1 MKKILIVV
9 DHKHRDL
16 ASLSHIGYH
25 LEKRGFEVSYCAVW
39 KETHKIKNFCPDVV
53 VLPKPIYRNYSV
65 AEWRLSKKRIVVVD
79 VEGNLQS
86 KNFGFL
92 APKIYP
98 DLYFYW
104 NDIFFKKQQDHFTR
118 YQNHLSGEIPKMM
131 ILGCPR
137 IDFHHESFKKYFEP
151 KDKILS
157 RLKLSNKKKIIT
169 ISTVSGNADM
179 SLKDRELMQ
188 SKLNLRNTNP
198 YNFHMQANN
207 CLKLREIT
215 IELIKELATSK
226 NLQIVIKPH
235 PNENPEFWEKSIK
248 KNNFNFVRIM
258 KGEPIESLLNISDV
272 HISHN
277 VCTTTFEAMLRG
289 IPALEIQTKS
299 SKSLYAKKDLDLPLY
314 SSDSSN
320 KLARKTFEILDDYK
334 NHSTLSSKKGEI
346 FCKKYYGDFD
356 GKRCETYAEK
366 IAVFSQMPF
375 REINFLEKFHL
386 IALIVHEKLIVPN
399 LIRIRNFSIQN
410 SIQRI
415 KEIFSSKTIEDSY
428 SRYDKDYAEGDEKY
442 WYEKFKQ

>member
-151 KDKILS
+151 KDKK
-157 RLKLSNKKKIIT
+157 KL
-169 ISTVSGNADM
+169 
-179 SLKDRELMQ
+179 
-188 SKLNLRNTNP
+188 
-198 YNFHMQANN
+198 Y
-207 CLKLREIT
+207 
-215 IELIKELATSK
+215 
-226 NLQIVIKPH
+226 
-235 PNENPEFWEKSIK
+235 
-248 KNNFNFVRIM
+248 
-258 KGEPIESLLNISDV
+258 
-272 HISHN
+272 
-277 VCTTTFEAMLRG
+277 
-289 IPALEIQTKS
+289 
-299 SKSLYAKKDLDLPLY
+299 
-314 SSDSSN
+314 
-320 KLARKTFEILDDYK
+320 
-334 NHSTLSSKKGEI
+334 
-346 FCKKYYGDFD
+346 
-356 GKRCETYAEK
+356 
-366 IAVFSQMPF
+366 
-375 REINFLEKFHL
+375 
-386 IALIVHEKLIVPN
+386 
-399 LIRIRNFSIQN
+399 
-410 SIQRI
+410 
-415 KEIFSSKTIEDSY
+415 
-428 SRYDKDYAEGDEKY
+428 
-442 WYEKFKQ
+442 